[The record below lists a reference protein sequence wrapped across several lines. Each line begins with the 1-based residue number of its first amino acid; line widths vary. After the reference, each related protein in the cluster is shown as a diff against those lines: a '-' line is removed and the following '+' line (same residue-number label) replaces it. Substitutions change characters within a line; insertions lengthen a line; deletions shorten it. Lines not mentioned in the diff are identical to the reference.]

1 MNAAETL
8 RGLLAAGRLVQA
20 PGAPDP
26 LTARL
31 VEQAGFP
38 AIYMTGFGATAVR
51 LGQPDLGLM
60 TQTEM
65 TGLARDMVRA
75 TRLPVIA
82 DADTGYGGLNNL
94 LRTIEE
100 YGQSGVAAIHL
111 EDQTLPKRCGQL
123 SGVSLVPADE
133 QVRRLKAAVH
143 ARGKQPMLIIGR
155 TDALGVHGL
164 DEALDRARR
173 YHDAGVDLVFVDG
186 VKTIA
191 QAEGIARGLAMPKVL
206 SVVDGNETAALS
218 AARIEEMGFDMAF
231 YALSTLFSAAK
242 AVADTLSALRRE
254 GSTIGR
260 AEQMMSYAEFSKVV
274 DLSRYQDFEKQ
285 FGGNE

>member
-1 MNAAETL
+1 MKAAQDL

-31 VEQAGFP
+31 VERAGFP
-38 AIYMTGFGATAVR
+38 AVYMTGFGATATR

-75 TRLPVIA
+75 TALPVIA
-82 DADTGYGGLNNL
+82 DADTGYGGIANL
-94 LRTIEE
+94 VRTIEE
-100 YGQSGVAAIHL
+100 YCQSGVAAIHI

-123 SGVSLVPADE
+123 SGVSLVAADE
-133 QVRRLKAAVH
+133 QARRLRAALR
-143 ARGKQPMLIIGR
+143 ARGDHPMLVIGR
-155 TDALGVHGL
+155 TDALGVLGL

-173 YHDAGVDLVFVDG
+173 YLDAGVDLVFVDG

-191 QAEGIARGLAMPKVL
+191 QAEGIARGLDAPKVL
-206 SVVDGNETAALS
+206 SVVDGNETAALT
-218 AARIEEMGFDMAF
+218 AARIEELGFDLVF
-231 YALSTLFSAAK
+231 YALSTLFSAAR
-242 AVADTLSALRRE
+242 AIADTLDALRRD

-260 AEQMMSYAEFSKVV
+260 AGDMMSYEEFAEVV
-274 DLSRYQDFEKQ
+274 DLARYQRLEKE
-285 FGGNE
+285 FG

>member
-1 MNAAETL
+1 MSAAQSL
-8 RGLLAAGRLVQA
+8 RSLLERRELIQA

-31 VEQAGFP
+31 VERAGFP
-38 AIYMTGFGATAVR
+38 AVYMTGFGATAVR

-60 TQTEM
+60 TLTEM
-65 TGLARDMVRA
+65 TGVARDMVRA

-82 DADTGYGGLNNL
+82 DADTGYGGVNNL
-94 LRTIEE
+94 MRTIEE
-100 YGQSGVAAIHL
+100 YAQAGVAAIHL

-123 SGVSLVPADE
+123 SGATLVSTDE
-133 QVRRLKAAVH
+133 QVRRLKAARH
-143 ARGKQPMLIIGR
+143 ARGSDPMLLIGR

-186 VKTIA
+186 AIEQA
-191 QAEGIARGLAMPKVL
+191 QAEGIARGLDAPKVL
-206 SVVDGNETAALS
+206 SVVDGNETAALTT
-218 AARIEEMGFDMAF
+218 AQIQDMGFDVAF

-242 AVADTLSALRRE
+242 AVADTLAALRRD
-254 GSTIGR
+254 GTTIGR
-260 AEQMMSYAEFSKVV
+260 ADQMMTYAEFSQVV
-274 DLSRYQDFEKQ
+274 DLGRYQAFEQDF
-285 FGGNE
+285 G

>member
-8 RGLLAAGRLVQA
+8 RGLLAGKRLVQA

-38 AIYMTGFGATAVR
+38 SVYMTGFGATAVR

-75 TRLPVIA
+75 TSLPVIA

-100 YGQSGVAAIHL
+100 YCQSGVAAIHL

-133 QVRRLKAAVH
+133 QVRRLKAAIR
-143 ARGKQPMLIIGR
+143 ARDGAPMLIIGR

-173 YHDAGVDLVFVDG
+173 YYDAGVDLVFVDG
-186 VKTIA
+186 VKTIE
-191 QAEGIARGLAMPKVL
+191 QAEGIARGLAVPKVL
-206 SVVDGNETAALS
+206 SVVDGNETAALT
-218 AARIEEMGFDMAF
+218 AARIEEMGFDIAF
-231 YALSTLFSAAK
+231 YALSTLFAAAR
-242 AVADTLSALRRE
+242 AVADTLEVLRRD
-254 GSTIGR
+254 GSTLGR
-260 AEQMMSYAEFSKVV
+260 ADQMMSYAEFSKVV

>member
-1 MNAAETL
+1 MKAAQDL
-8 RGLLAAGRLVQA
+8 RGLLVAGRLVQA

-31 VEQAGFP
+31 VERAGFP
-38 AIYMTGFGATAVR
+38 AVYMTGFGATATR

-75 TRLPVIA
+75 TALPVIA
-82 DADTGYGGLNNL
+82 DADTGYGGIANL
-94 LRTIEE
+94 VRTIEE
-100 YGQSGVAAIHL
+100 YCQSGVAAIHI

-123 SGVSLVPADE
+123 SGVSLVAADE
-133 QVRRLKAAVH
+133 QARRLRAALR
-143 ARGKQPMLIIGR
+143 ARGDHPMLVIGR

-173 YHDAGVDLVFVDG
+173 YLDAGVDLVFVDG

-191 QAEGIARGLAMPKVL
+191 QAEGIARGLDAPKVL
-206 SVVDGNETAALS
+206 SVVDGNETAALT
-218 AARIEEMGFDMAF
+218 AARIEELGFDLVF
-231 YALSTLFSAAK
+231 YALSTLFSAAR
-242 AVADTLSALRRE
+242 AIADTLDALRRD

-260 AEQMMSYAEFSKVV
+260 AGDMMSYEEFAEVV
-274 DLSRYQDFEKQ
+274 DLARYQRLEKE
-285 FGGNE
+285 FG

>member
-1 MNAAETL
+1 MKAAQDL

-31 VEQAGFP
+31 VERAGFP
-38 AIYMTGFGATAVR
+38 AVYMTGFGATATR

-75 TRLPVIA
+75 TALPVIA
-82 DADTGYGGLNNL
+82 DADTGYGGIANL
-94 LRTIEE
+94 VRTIEE
-100 YGQSGVAAIHL
+100 YCQSGVAAIHI

-123 SGVSLVPADE
+123 SGVSLVAADE
-133 QVRRLKAAVH
+133 QARRLRAALR
-143 ARGKQPMLIIGR
+143 ARGDHPMLVIGR

-173 YHDAGVDLVFVDG
+173 YLDAGVDLVFVDG

-191 QAEGIARGLAMPKVL
+191 QAEGIARGLDAPKVL
-206 SVVDGNETAALS
+206 SVVDGNETAALT
-218 AARIEEMGFDMAF
+218 AARIEELGFDLVF
-231 YALSTLFSAAK
+231 YALSTLFSAAR
-242 AVADTLSALRRE
+242 AIADTLDALRRD

-260 AEQMMSYAEFSKVV
+260 AGDMMSYEEFAEVV
-274 DLSRYQDFEKQ
+274 DLARYQRLEKE
-285 FGGNE
+285 FG

>member
-1 MNAAETL
+1 MNAAENL

-31 VEQAGFP
+31 VERAGFP
-38 AIYMTGFGATAVR
+38 AVYMTGFGATATR

-82 DADTGYGGLNNL
+82 DADTGYGGLGNL
-94 LRTIEE
+94 ARTIEE
-100 YGQSGVAAIHL
+100 YCQSGVAAIHL

-123 SGVSLVPADE
+123 SGVSLVPAEE
-133 QVRRLKAAVH
+133 QARKLKAAIR
-143 ARGKQPMLIIGR
+143 ARGEHPMLIVGR

-164 DEALDRARR
+164 EEALDRARR
-173 YHDAGVDLVFVDG
+173 YLDAGVDLVFVDG

-191 QAEGIARGLAMPKVL
+191 QAEGIARGLDGPKVL
-206 SVVDGNETAALS
+206 SVVDGNETAALT
-218 AARIEEMGFDMAF
+218 AARIEELGFDVVF
-231 YALSTLFSAAK
+231 YALSTLFSAAR
-242 AVADTLSALRRE
+242 AIADTLDALRRD

-260 AEQMMSYAEFSKVV
+260 AGQMMSYEEFAEVV
-274 DLSRYQDFEKQ
+274 DLARYQRLEQ
-285 FGGNE
+285 EFG

>member
-1 MNAAETL
+1 MSAAQTL
-8 RGLLAAGRLVQA
+8 RSLLARRELIQA

-31 VEQAGFP
+31 VERAGFP
-38 AIYMTGFGATAVR
+38 AVYMTGFGATAVR

-60 TQTEM
+60 TLNEM
-65 TGLARDMVRA
+65 TGVARDMVRA

-82 DADTGYGGLNNL
+82 DADTGYGGVNNL
-94 LRTIEE
+94 MRTIEE
-100 YGQSGVAAIHL
+100 YAQAGVAAIHL

-123 SGVSLVPADE
+123 SGATLVSADE
-133 QVRRLKAAVH
+133 QVRRLKAARQT
-143 ARGKQPMLIIGR
+143 RGSHPMLLIGR

-173 YHDAGVDLVFVDG
+173 YFDAGADLVFVDG

-191 QAEGIARGLAMPKVL
+191 QAEGIARGLEAPKVL
-206 SVVDGNETAALS
+206 SVVDGNETAALT
-218 AARIEEMGFDMAF
+218 ATQIQDLGFDIAF
-231 YALSTLFSAAK
+231 YALSTLFTAAR
-242 AVADTLSALRRE
+242 AVADTLAALRRD

-260 AEQMMSYAEFSKVV
+260 ADQMMTYAEFSEVV
-274 DLSRYQDFEKQ
+274 DLGRYQAFEQ
-285 FGGNE
+285 AFG

>member
-1 MNAAETL
+1 MSAAQSL
-8 RGLLAAGRLVQA
+8 RSLLERRELIQA

-31 VEQAGFP
+31 VERAGFP
-38 AIYMTGFGATAVR
+38 AVYMTGFGATAVR

-60 TQTEM
+60 TLTEM
-65 TGLARDMVRA
+65 TGVARDMVRA

-82 DADTGYGGLNNL
+82 DADTGYGGVNNL
-94 LRTIEE
+94 MRTIEE
-100 YGQSGVAAIHL
+100 YSQAGVAAIHL

-123 SGVSLVPADE
+123 SGATLVSTDE
-133 QVRRLKAAVH
+133 QVRRLKAARH
-143 ARGKQPMLIIGR
+143 ARGSDPMLLIGR

-191 QAEGIARGLAMPKVL
+191 QAEGIARGLDAPKVL
-206 SVVDGNETAALS
+206 SVVDGNETAALTT
-218 AARIEEMGFDMAF
+218 AQIQDMGFDVAF

-242 AVADTLSALRRE
+242 AVADTLAALRRD
-254 GSTIGR
+254 GTTIGR
-260 AEQMMSYAEFSKVV
+260 ADQMMTYAEFSQVV
-274 DLSRYQDFEKQ
+274 DLGRYQAFEQDF
-285 FGGNE
+285 G

>member
-1 MNAAETL
+1 MSAAQSL
-8 RGLLAAGRLVQA
+8 RSLLERRELIQA

-31 VEQAGFP
+31 VERAGFP
-38 AIYMTGFGATAVR
+38 AVYMTGFGATAVR

-60 TQTEM
+60 TLTEM
-65 TGLARDMVRA
+65 TGVARDMVRA

-82 DADTGYGGLNNL
+82 DADTGYGGVNNL
-94 LRTIEE
+94 MRTIEE
-100 YGQSGVAAIHL
+100 YAQAGVAAIHL

-123 SGVSLVPADE
+123 SGATLVSTDE
-133 QVRRLKAAVH
+133 QVRRLKAARH
-143 ARGKQPMLIIGR
+143 ARGSDPMLLIGR

-191 QAEGIARGLAMPKVL
+191 QAEGIARGLDAPKVL
-206 SVVDGNETAALS
+206 SVVDGNETAALTT
-218 AARIEEMGFDMAF
+218 AQIQDMGFDVAF

-242 AVADTLSALRRE
+242 AVADTLAALRRD
-254 GSTIGR
+254 GTTIGS
-260 AEQMMSYAEFSKVV
+260 ADQMMTYAEFSQVV
-274 DLSRYQDFEKQ
+274 DLGRYQAFEQDF
-285 FGGNE
+285 G

>member
-1 MNAAETL
+1 MSAAQSL
-8 RGLLAAGRLVQA
+8 RSLLERRELIQA

-31 VEQAGFP
+31 VERAGFP
-38 AIYMTGFGATAVR
+38 AVYMTGFGATAVR

-60 TQTEM
+60 TLTEM
-65 TGLARDMVRA
+65 TGVARDMVRA

-82 DADTGYGGLNNL
+82 DADTGYGGVNNL
-94 LRTIEE
+94 MRTIEE
-100 YGQSGVAAIHL
+100 YAQAGVAAIHL

-123 SGVSLVPADE
+123 SGATLVSTDE
-133 QVRRLKAAVH
+133 QVRRLKAARH
-143 ARGKQPMLIIGR
+143 ARGSDPMLLIGR

-191 QAEGIARGLAMPKVL
+191 QAEGIARGLDAPKVL
-206 SVVDGNETAALS
+206 SVVDGNETAALTT
-218 AARIEEMGFDMAF
+218 AQIQDMGFDVAF
-231 YALSTLFSAAK
+231 YARSTLFSAAK
-242 AVADTLSALRRE
+242 AVADTLAALRRD
-254 GSTIGR
+254 GTTIGR
-260 AEQMMSYAEFSKVV
+260 ADQMMTYAEFSQVV
-274 DLSRYQDFEKQ
+274 DLGRYQAFEQDF
-285 FGGNE
+285 G

>member
-1 MNAAETL
+1 MKAAQDL

-26 LTARL
+26 LSARL
-31 VEQAGFP
+31 VERAGFP
-38 AIYMTGFGATAVR
+38 AVYMTGFGATATR

-75 TRLPVIA
+75 TALPVIA
-82 DADTGYGGLNNL
+82 DADTGYGGIANL
-94 LRTIEE
+94 VRTIEE
-100 YGQSGVAAIHL
+100 YCQSGVAAIHI

-123 SGVSLVPADE
+123 SGVSLVAADE
-133 QVRRLKAAVH
+133 QARRLRAALR
-143 ARGKQPMLIIGR
+143 ARGDHPMLVIGR

-173 YHDAGVDLVFVDG
+173 YLDAGVDLVFVDG

-191 QAEGIARGLAMPKVL
+191 QAEGIARGLDAPKVL
-206 SVVDGNETAALS
+206 SVVDGNETAALT
-218 AARIEEMGFDMAF
+218 AARIEELGFDLVF
-231 YALSTLFSAAK
+231 YALSTLFSAAR
-242 AVADTLSALRRE
+242 AIADTLDALRRD

-260 AEQMMSYAEFSKVV
+260 AGDMMSYEEFAEVV
-274 DLSRYQDFEKQ
+274 DLARYQRLEKE
-285 FGGNE
+285 FG